1 MKKLWNKYTRSALIV
16 LLGLVLA
23 LVAFQFNSRNIAQQV
38 KTKKIIVA
46 VANIDPYMPI
56 TKEQLKFREIVL
68 SEVPEDAIQAA
79 DELDFS
85 DAYASKYGFMAG
97 APIRKSLVTTA
108 VASGM
113 GAAASLKEGM
123 RQIGVKTDL
132 VLSSGDE
139 VKPGILVDAYAFVSD
154 ATTGQSKKMI
164 LPELSK
170 LKVVKRL
177 NAEGKVPDP
186 AEGGSLIPSVIVL
199 EVTPQ
204 QAALLMEA
212 QETGKVYLLPAG
224 TLHP

>member
-16 LLGLVLA
+16 LFGLILA
-23 LVAFQFNSRNIAQQV
+23 LVAFQLNSRQIAEKVQTKQV
-38 KTKKIIVA
+38 IVA
-46 VANIDPYMPI
+46 KTNIDPYMPI
-56 TKEQLKFREIVL
+56 TKDQLKFREIVI
-68 SEVPEDAIQAA
+68 SEIPEDALETA

-85 DAYASKYGFMAG
+85 DAYAFKYGFMQG

-108 VASGM
+108 AASGM
-113 GAAASLKEGM
+113 GAAVSLKEGM

-139 VKPGILVDAYAFVSD
+139 VKPGIRVDAFAYVTDTA
-154 ATTGQSKKMI
+154 TGQSKRRV
-164 LPELSK
+164 LPELAG

-186 AEGGSLIPSVIVL
+186 TDGGSLIPAVVVL

-204 QAALLMEA
+204 QAGLLMEF

-224 TLHP
+224 TLLP

>member
-16 LLGLVLA
+16 LLGLILA
-23 LVAFQFNSRNIAQQV
+23 LVAFQLNSRNIAEQV
-38 KTKKIIVA
+38 QTKKIIVA
-46 VANIDPYMPI
+46 TTNIDPYMPI
-56 TKEQLKFREIVL
+56 TKDQLKFREMVV
-68 SEVPEDAIQAA
+68 SEVPEDALETA

-85 DAYASKYGFMAG
+85 DAFASKYGFMAG

-108 VASGM
+108 AASGM
-113 GAAASLKEGM
+113 GAAVSLKEGM

-154 ATTGQSKKMI
+154 TATGQSKKMI
-164 LPELSK
+164 LPELSS

-186 AEGGSLIPSVIVL
+186 ADGGSLIPAVIVL

-224 TLHP
+224 TLLP

>member
-1 MKKLWNKYTRSALIV
+1 LKKLWNKYTRSALIV
-16 LLGLVLA
+16 LLGLILA
-23 LVAFQFNSRNIAQQV
+23 LVAFQLNSRNIAQQV
-38 KTKKIIVA
+38 QTKKIIVA
-46 VANIDPYMPI
+46 TTNIDPYMPI
-56 TKEQLKFREIVL
+56 TKDQLKFREMVV
-68 SEVPEDAIQAA
+68 SEVPEDALETA

-108 VASGM
+108 AASGM
-113 GAAASLKEGM
+113 GAAVSLQEGM

-154 ATTGQSKKMI
+154 TATGQSKRMV
-164 LPELSK
+164 LPELSS

-186 AEGGSLIPSVIVL
+186 VDGGSLIPAVVVL

-224 TLHP
+224 KHLP

>member
-16 LLGLVLA
+16 LLGLILA
-23 LVAFQFNSRNIAQQV
+23 LVAFQLNSRNIAQQV
-38 KTKKIIVA
+38 QTKKIIVA
-46 VANIDPYMPI
+46 TSTIDPYMPI
-56 TKEQLKFREIVL
+56 TKAQLKFREMVV
-68 SEVPEDAIQAA
+68 SEVPEDALETA

-97 APIRKSLVTTA
+97 TPIRKSLVTTA
-108 VASGM
+108 AASGM
-113 GAAASLKEGM
+113 GAAVSLQEGM

-154 ATTGQSKKMI
+154 TATGQSKKMV
-164 LPELSK
+164 LPELSS

-186 AEGGSLIPSVIVL
+186 AEGGSLIPAVIVL

-224 TLHP
+224 TLLP